1 MCTYVYIYTV
11 DDDVYFYENTT
22 YGLQKYYNPIGCEP
36 DKKA

>member
-11 DDDVYFYENTT
+11 DDDVYENTT